1 MEHVTQQTA
10 ASAEQSAA
18 AAEELNA
25 QSEALNHIVKRLR
38 VMVVGERR
46 G

>member
-38 VMVVGERR
+38 VMVVGEHR